1 MLKEKT
7 QEENKRNQMQKPA
20 IKASNK
26 PFKNKSSLIKKKGS
40 GSLVSKNSIFLP
52 ELNKETSSSSPKSRI
67 MDPAKGKEDRDKTSK
82 DKILSDSLIKKFVK
96 NIFNTTNNY
105 NNKYPKAF
113 STTNVNTNSTNNLNS
128 ATNTNS
134 TNNLNSATNV
144 NTTNTN
150 SKTENTNKEIV
161 NTNKSNILNQ
171 IENKTSNTNND
182 FIAVENSKLSN
193 KNNTFSELK
202 NYSDSHFT
210 SIVKNLITPSTTKV
224 YVNGKEK
231 HVDSTVIK
239 DRIKQQ
245 SNVVPMFALGGLV
258 SKPTLGLLGEKGPE
272 MVTPM
277 SGKSA
282 LSGKSENMAPSPN
295 NTMIPDAPSP
305 IRTIKSGVSMTT
317 NSLSPMNR
325 QGALNMMQGNNTT
338 NISNSNESS
347 ESFSQY
353 NKTLSTTTNVSKAVR
368 QLETKTD
375 KVIESLGSSKKM
387 QDNSDSGSGKSPLA
401 NSQGATPQGVGQES
415 GVSEG
420 SAKGAFDR
428 FFRNQ
433 TFSIPEWRQRMG

>member
-1 MLKEKT
+1 
-7 QEENKRNQMQKPA
+7 MQKPT

-52 ELNKETSSSSPKSRI
+52 ELNKETSNSSPKSRI

-113 STTNVNTNSTNNLNS
+113 STTNVNTTNSTNNLNS
-128 ATNTNS
+128 ATNTTNS
-134 TNNLNSATNV
+134 TNNLNSATNTTNSTNNLNSAT
-144 NTTNTN
+144 NTTN
-150 SKTENTNKEIV
+150 SKNENNNKEIV

-193 KNNTFSELK
+193 KNNTFNGLK

-210 SIVKNLITPSTTKV
+210 SVVKNLITPSTTKV

-239 DRIKQQ
+239 ERIKQQ

-277 SGKSA
+277 SGESA
-282 LSGKSENMAPSPN
+282 LSSKGGNMAPSPN
-295 NTMIPDAPSP
+295 NTMIPDAPSKV
-305 IRTIKSGVSMTT
+305 RTIKSAVSTAT

-325 QGALNMMQGNNTT
+325 QGAANMMQGNNTT

-375 KVIESLGSSKKM
+375 KVIESLASPKKM
-387 QDNSDSGSGKSPLA
+387 QDNSNSVSSKSPISNA
-401 NSQGATPQGVGQES
+401 QGATPQGVGQES

-428 FFRNQ
+428 FFNNQ

>member
-1 MLKEKT
+1 MSKEKT
-7 QEENKRNQMQKPA
+7 QEENKRNQMQKPT

-52 ELNKETSSSSPKSRI
+52 ELNKETSNSSPKSRI

-105 NNKYPKAF
+105 NNKYPKVF

-128 ATNTNS
+128 ATNT
-134 TNNLNSATNV
+134 
-144 NTTNTN
+144 TN
-150 SKTENTNKEIV
+150 SKNENNNKEIV

-193 KNNTFSELK
+193 KNNTFNGLK

-210 SIVKNLITPSTTKV
+210 SVVKNLITPSTTKV

-239 DRIKQQ
+239 ERIKQQ

-258 SKPTLGLLGEKGPE
+258 SKPTLGLLGENGPE

-277 SGKSA
+277 SGESA
-282 LSGKSENMAPSPN
+282 LSGKGGNMARSPN
-295 NTMIPDAPSP
+295 NTMIPDAPSKV
-305 IRTIKSGVSMTT
+305 RTIKSAVSMAT
-317 NSLSPMNR
+317 NSSSPMNR
-325 QGALNMMQGNNTT
+325 QGAVNMMQGNNTT

-375 KVIESLGSSKKM
+375 KVIESLASPKKM
-387 QDNSDSGSGKSPLA
+387 QDNSNSVSSKSPISNA
-401 NSQGATPQGVGQES
+401 QGATPQGVGQES

-428 FFRNQ
+428 FFNNQ

>member
-1 MLKEKT
+1 
-7 QEENKRNQMQKPA
+7 MQKPT

-40 GSLVSKNSIFLP
+40 ESLVSKNSIFLP
-52 ELNKETSSSSPKSRI
+52 ELNKNTSSSSPKSRI
-67 MDPAKGKEDRDKTSK
+67 MDPAKGKEDKDKTSK

-128 ATNTNS
+128 ATNTTNS
-134 TNNLNSATNV
+134 TNNLNSATN
-144 NTTNTN
+144 TTNSTNNLNSATNTTN
-150 SKTENTNKEIV
+150 SKTENNNKEIV

-193 KNNTFSELK
+193 KNNTFNGLK

-239 DRIKQQ
+239 ERIKQQ

-277 SGKSA
+277 SGKSP
-282 LSGKSENMAPSPN
+282 LSGKGENMAPSPN
-295 NTMIPDAPSP
+295 NTMTPDAPSP
-305 IRTIKSGVSMTT
+305 VRTIKSSVSTAT

-325 QGALNMMQGNNTT
+325 QGAVNMMQGNNTT

-375 KVIESLGSSKKM
+375 KVIESLASPKKM
-387 QDNSDSGSGKSPLA
+387 QDNSNSGSSGKSPIA

>member
-1 MLKEKT
+1 
-7 QEENKRNQMQKPA
+7 MQKPT

-52 ELNKETSSSSPKSRI
+52 ELNKETSNSSPKSRI

-128 ATNTNS
+128 ATNT
-134 TNNLNSATNV
+134 
-144 NTTNTN
+144 TN
-150 SKTENTNKEIV
+150 SKTENNNKEIV

-193 KNNTFSELK
+193 KNNTFNGLK

-210 SIVKNLITPSTTKV
+210 SVVKNLITPSTTKV

-239 DRIKQQ
+239 ERIKQQ

-277 SGKSA
+277 SGESA
-282 LSGKSENMAPSPN
+282 LSGKGGNMAPSPN
-295 NTMIPDAPSP
+295 NTMIPDAPSKV
-305 IRTIKSGVSMTT
+305 RTIKSAVSTAT

-325 QGALNMMQGNNTT
+325 QGAANMMQGNNTT

-375 KVIESLGSSKKM
+375 KVIESLASPKKM
-387 QDNSDSGSGKSPLA
+387 QDNSNSVSSKSPISNA
-401 NSQGATPQGVGQES
+401 QGATPQGVGQES

-428 FFRNQ
+428 FFNNQ